1 MLNLNNLTNTQ
12 STHNL
17 AGGTSVQQPATQ
29 GQNFNFG
36 GAVQQPSTQGQNF
49 NFGGAGNTQNLNTNN
64 LLAMIMQL
72 LQQLMGNQGNA
83 AGGNLLGGLLGG
95 IANGG
100 GAVNGGGVANGGATV
115 NGGGVANG
123 GGNVTAGG
131 RPTPITVPDPVTV
144 NNGATVW
151 GDPHFVGAEGDT
163 YDVKGDNDKIYNL
176 LSDKGIQL
184 NSTFKGNLMQDYGL
198 VVGDNEI
205 SFDKAGKLKINGEE
219 QKEDGKYLDGMVEK
233 KGNTVKVKAGEYNL
247 SLINNTSYMD
257 VKFASANVAADGVMP
272 HGLWGQTADG
282 DGKKRTGTDT
292 DGSGAIERLDGTM
305 AKAGD
310 KTYKLYEV
318 GSLFDVNFENFN
330 HFWGNNG
337 GDVVRPAAASGE
349 AS

>member
-1 MLNLNNLTNTQ
+1 MLNLNPNLT

-36 GAVQQPSTQGQNF
+36 GAVQQPATQGQNL
-49 NFGGAGNTQNLNTNN
+49 NFGGTGNTQNLNSNN

-100 GAVNGGGVANGGATV
+100 GATVNGGGVANGGATV

-144 NNGATVW
+144 GTGAQVW
-151 GDPHFVGAEGDT
+151 GDPHFTGAEGDT
-163 YDVKGDNDKIYNL
+163 YNVKGDEGKVYNL

-198 VVGDNEI
+198 VIGDNEI
-205 SFDKAGKLKINGEE
+205 SFDKAGKLLINGEE

-233 KGNTVKVKAGEYNL
+233 KGKTVKVKAGEYNL
-247 SLINNTSYMD
+247 TLLTQGSYMD

-282 DGKKRTGTDT
+282 DGKKRTGTDF
-292 DGSGAIERLDGTM
+292 DGTGAIERLDGSM
-305 AKAGD
+305 AKKGD
-310 KTYKLYEV
+310 KTYQLYEV

-330 HFWGNNG
+330 RFWGDTG
-337 GDVVRPAAASGE
+337 GEVARPTIATGE
-349 AS
+349 AA